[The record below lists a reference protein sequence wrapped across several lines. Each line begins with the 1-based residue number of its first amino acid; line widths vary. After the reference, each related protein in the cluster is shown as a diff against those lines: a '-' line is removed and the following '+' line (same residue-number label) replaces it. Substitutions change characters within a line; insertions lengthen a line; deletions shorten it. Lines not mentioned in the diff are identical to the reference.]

1 MSRFSSFPTTVR
13 ARALAA
19 TVALFAGRSLHAQPQ
34 VARFAQVA
42 QLAPADSVLTPSA
55 SGAPVAPAGP
65 TLAAAAVAARPTQAD
80 RRPTSAE
87 ARAAV
92 APRAHHGQ
100 AAALMIVGG
109 AAVVLGILVGGDAQT
124 PLVVGGAV
132 VGLIGLYQYLL

>member
-1 MSRFSSFPTTVR
+1 MSRFSSFPTTAR

-19 TVALFAGRSLHAQPQ
+19 TVALFAGRSLHAQS
-34 VARFAQVA
+34 QVA
-42 QLAPADSVLTPSA
+42 QLAPADSVLPPPASA
-55 SGAPVAPAGP
+55 APVAPAAPAGP
-65 TLAAAAVAARPTQAD
+65 TLAAAAVAARPVQSD
-80 RRPTSAE
+80 RRPTSAD

-92 APRAHHGQ
+92 VPRAHHGQ

-132 VGLIGLYQYLL
+132 VGLIGLYKYLL